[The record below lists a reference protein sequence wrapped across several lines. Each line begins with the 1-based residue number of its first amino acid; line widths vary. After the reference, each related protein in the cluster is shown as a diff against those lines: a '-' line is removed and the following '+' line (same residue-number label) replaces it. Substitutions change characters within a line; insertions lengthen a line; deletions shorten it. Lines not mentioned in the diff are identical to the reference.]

1 MKRYI
6 AHIVV
11 FMLIGFVI
19 SELSEY
25 FVVSLAGNSVADDN
39 PISQDSM
46 KIKVLMG
53 IIIGPLVE
61 TFLFQHSVL
70 NFTRNLFDEYPLSYV
85 MPIFF
90 SSLIFAIVHLF
101 SIYYVIDAFI
111 MGMWF
116 AFSYL
121 YILDKFG
128 SKMKAFMVPWITH
141 LALNT
146 IAILF

>member
-1 MKRYI
+1 
-6 AHIVV
+6 
-11 FMLIGFVI
+11 MLMGFVI

-90 SSLIFAIVHLF
+90 
-101 SIYYVIDAFI
+101 FI
-111 MGMWF
+111 TDF
-116 AFSYL
+116 CNSTF
-121 YILDKFG
+121 
-128 SKMKAFMVPWITH
+128 V
-141 LALNT
+141 
-146 IAILF
+146 

>member
-6 AHIVV
+6 AHIVI
-11 FMLIGFVI
+11 FTLIGFVI

-90 SSLIFAIVHLF
+90 SSLIFAIAHLF
-101 SIYYVIDAFI
+101 GIYYVIDAFI
-111 MGMWF
+111 MGIWF

-121 YILDKFG
+121 YILDKFE
-128 SKMKAFMVPWITH
+128 SKMKAFMVPWIMH